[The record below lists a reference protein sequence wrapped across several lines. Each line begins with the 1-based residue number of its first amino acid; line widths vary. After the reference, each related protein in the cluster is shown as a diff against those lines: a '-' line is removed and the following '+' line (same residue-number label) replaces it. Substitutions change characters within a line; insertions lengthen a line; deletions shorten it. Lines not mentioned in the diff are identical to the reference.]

1 MVLIGRRKQLRS
13 LQRAGR
19 ADAEGGKGERVWKN
33 ATRMLTVFG
42 SVFKKIILIDNNNNL
57 KKILLRCVS
66 GGCWFGRSH
75 FRGQHAAF
83 LKTRSRAE
91 WLTAAFEVPS
101 FPASNHWEAG
111 WMERQREGGTGRE

>member
-42 SVFKKIILIDNNNNL
+42 SVFKKIILIDNNNN
-57 KKILLRCVS
+57 
-66 GGCWFGRSH
+66 
-75 FRGQHAAF
+75 
-83 LKTRSRAE
+83 
-91 WLTAAFEVPS
+91 
-101 FPASNHWEAG
+101 
-111 WMERQREGGTGRE
+111 